1 MADNTFQSAERRVQ
15 PRPAH
20 HRAKAWTRFDKT
32 AACQA
37 SDCFTHHAA
46 ANAVLGHQ
54 FALSWQEAAVAEL
67 AGGDIRFDS
76 GHHGVCGASSSARGP
91 RSGMLWCA

>member
-1 MADNTFQSAERRVQ
+1 MADNTFQSAERCVQ
-15 PRPAH
+15 SGSTH
-20 HRAKAWTRFDKT
+20 HWAKAWTRFDKT

-37 SDCFTHHAA
+37 SDRFTHDSA

-54 FALSWQEAAVAEL
+54 FALGRQEAAVAKL

-76 GHHGVCGASSSARGP
+76 GHHGVRGASSSARGP
-91 RSGMLWCA
+91 RSKML